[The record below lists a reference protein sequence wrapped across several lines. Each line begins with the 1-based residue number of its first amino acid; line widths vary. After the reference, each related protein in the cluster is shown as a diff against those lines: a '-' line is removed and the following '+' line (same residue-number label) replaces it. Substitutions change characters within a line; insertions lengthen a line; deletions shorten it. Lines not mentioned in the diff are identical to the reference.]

1 MLRLI
6 EIATDRRVT
15 IAMFTVAIVMFGLV
29 ALSRLNVT
37 LLPDLSYP
45 TLTVR
50 TELAGAAPQEI
61 ETLLTRPI
69 EEGVG
74 VVRGVRKVR
83 SVSRAGQSDVT
94 LEFSWGTRMD
104 LASVEV
110 REKLD
115 LLQLPLTAQRPL
127 LLRFDPATEPVIRLA
142 LVEAPGGEQSGSVD
156 AGARETVAEDDDDAP
171 AGKQYA
177 RRPAALRFAGEADR
191 LRQLR
196 RLADE
201 QLRAGLEAIE
211 GVAAVKISGGLEEE
225 IQVLV
230 DQQRMSQ
237 LGLGIDQVAARI
249 RAENVNLSG
258 GRLEQGTER
267 YLVRTVNEFRNV
279 QQMADSIIASSNG
292 QPVFLRDIAQVERG
306 FREREAITRLNGAE
320 SIEIGLYREGDAN
333 TVQVASNVHDR
344 IVELRRRLPANLE
357 LEVIN
362 DQSVFISA
370 SIEQVR
376 SAAVLGGLLAILVL
390 YGFLRD
396 IRATVIIG
404 LAIPVSVI
412 GTFLLMFATDITL
425 NIMSLGGIALAVGLL
440 VDNSIVVLENVVR
453 HREQGSDA
461 LQAARQGAGE
471 VAGAV
476 TAATLTT
483 IAVFF
488 PMVFIT
494 GIAGQLFRDQ
504 ALTVTFALLFSLLVA
519 LTLIPM
525 LAAMRAGPRFND
537 ADHVGAPGRLTRG
550 LGSML
555 CKLRRALGTV
565 AWLAGRLAAVMLVW
579 PFQGMLA
586 LVGRGYRPLLGWSL
600 QHRALVLLVSATAFA
615 GAMLLVPR
623 LGTELIPQFSQGEFS
638 VELRLQPGA
647 SLAQTDRAMR
657 SIQRIAANQPEIALT
672 YGVAGTGNRL
682 DANPVDAGEHTGTF
696 NVRLNSGSRSVERAV
711 MNRMRA
717 ELEQIPGI
725 QYEFRRP
732 ELLSFATPLEIEIT
746 GYELDRINGVAE
758 SVHALLSGSERYVD
772 VRTTVEAGNPEIQ
785 IIFDHERAARL
796 GLMVR
801 DIAERVV
808 SSVRGDVATRYT
820 WRDREIDVLVRSI
833 DSRDASLAQLRG
845 LIVNPDSQR
854 PVPLEAVAEIRV
866 ATGPAEIRRVD
877 QSRVAL
883 VSAQIAYGDLGS
895 AVLDLQRRL
904 SALSL
909 PAGVTV
915 EVTGQNQEMSEAIAS
930 MRFTLLMA
938 VFLVYLVM
946 ASQFESLVHPFVIL
960 FTIPLAL
967 VGAALALYLTGT
979 TLNVVAFIG
988 VIMLTGIVV
997 NNAIVLVDFINQLRA
1012 QGIQK
1017 MAAIR
1022 QAGEVRLRPILM
1034 TTTTTVLGLLPMA
1047 IGFGEGAEIRAP
1059 MAIVVIGGLLTSTLL
1074 TLVVIPV
1081 VYSLVDMRD
1090 RRVQP
1095 ARLDEPLSQGR
1106 A

>member
-15 IAMFTVAIVMFGLV
+15 IAMFTVAILMFGLV

-50 TELAGAAPQEI
+50 TELTGAAPQEI
-61 ETLLTRPI
+61 ETLLTRAI

-127 LLRFDPATEPVIRLA
+127 LLRFDPASEPVIRLA
-142 LVEAPGGEQSGSVD
+142 LVEAADGGQSVD
-156 AGARETVAEDDDDAP
+156 IDAP
-171 AGKQYA
+171 EAATQAGGDNELT
-177 RRPAALRFAGEADR
+177 RRPAALRFADEADR

-237 LGLGIDQVAARI
+237 LGLGIDQVASRI

-258 GRLEQGTER
+258 GRLEQGAER

-292 QPVFLRDIAQVERG
+292 QPVFLRDIARVERG

-333 TVQVASNVHDR
+333 TVQVAANVHAR
-344 IVELRRRLPANLE
+344 IVELRSRLPANLE

-453 HREQGSDA
+453 HREQGSDV
-461 LQAARQGAGE
+461 LQAARKGASE

-537 ADHVGAPGRLTRG
+537 ADHGGAPGRVTRG
-550 LGSML
+550 LGWAL
-555 CKLRRALGTV
+555 HQLRRVLGTV
-565 AWLAGRLAAVMLVW
+565 AWLAGRLAAVVLVW

-600 QHRALVLLVSATAFA
+600 QHRALVLLLSATAFA

-696 NVRLNSGSRSVERAV
+696 NVRLNSGSGSRSVERAV
-711 MNRMRA
+711 MTRMRA

-725 QYEFRRP
+725 QYEFRYP

-758 SVHALLSGSERYVD
+758 SVRALLLGSERYVD

-785 IIFDHERAARL
+785 ILFDHERAARL

-801 DIAERVV
+801 DIADRVV

-833 DSRDASLAQLRG
+833 DSRDASLAELRG

-895 AVLDLQRRL
+895 AVLDLEQRL

-915 EVTGQNQEMSEAIAS
+915 AVTGQNQEMSEAIAS

-938 VFLVYLVM
+938 IFLVYLVM

-967 VGAALALYLTGT
+967 VGAVLALYLTGT

-1012 QGIQK
+1012 QGIEK

-1081 VYSLVDMRD
+1081 VYSLVGARD

-1095 ARLDEPLSQGR
+1095 AHIEEPVPEGR